1 MVSFWKRKF
10 IWDIT
15 MAFLIVILPFGLY
28 IHLFFD
34 TENTVISFYGF
45 QYYHGYYNL
54 GVFLWHI
61 LSMLTPILLMLIWYF
76 NYHYWLRYFILI
88 PVLLFEYHLIRHV
101 IKYPVFVRNHIL
113 FFSLLLLFFSVF
125 IILIADNVILK
136 RKNKKSI
143 RFNILDMLK
152 SGLKQ
157 RTNKLEQKTESIKT
171 SPSKIQ
177 VREMFLSKISLNT
190 LTKGWISLNNT
201 NLKSRR
207 KIDYIIIAI
216 FLVLPFLFFL
226 FHFIPE
232 GVQSYGNNW
241 IKIGSY
247 GFPDM
252 YTFIWFINL
261 KLCILIP
268 LFIWF
273 VLSTNWWKFAILS
286 PIIVYTY
293 QLWEALQS
301 TNLADQVSFIK
312 AAPFVLIV
320 LIMLLFISNRVKYQ
334 SKILDI
340 HEELT
345 NEIEELF
352 NQLNIEKSNA
362 IKSKYNFRSF
372 GHKNVSKDKTS
383 NRIIALTNMKKELL
397 DQLDKNN

>member
-15 MAFLIVILPFGLY
+15 ITFLIVILPFGLY
-28 IHLFFD
+28 MHLFFD
-34 TENTVISFYGF
+34 TENPVISIYVF

-54 GVFLWHI
+54 GVFLWHT
-61 LSMLTPILLMLIWYF
+61 LSMLIPIFLMLIWYF
-76 NYHYWLRYFILI
+76 NYHNWLRYFILI

-101 IKYPVFVRNHIL
+101 IRYPVFVENNIL
-113 FFSLLLLFFSVF
+113 FFSYILLFFSVF
-125 IILIADNVILK
+125 IILIADGVILK
-136 RKNKKSI
+136 RKNKQFI

-157 RTNKLEQKTESIKT
+157 RKNKLEQKTESIK
-171 SPSKIQ
+171 SLPSKIQ
-177 VREMFLSKISLNT
+177 VREMYLSTNSLST

-201 NLKSRR
+201 NLKNRR

-226 FHFIPE
+226 FHFIPK
-232 GVQSYGNNW
+232 GVQSYCNNW

-268 LFIWF
+268 LCIWF
-273 VLSTNWWKFAILS
+273 VLSTNWWKLAILS

-301 TNLADQVSFIK
+301 KNLADQVSFIK

-320 LIMLLFISNRVKYQ
+320 VILLLFISNRVRYQ

-362 IKSKYNFRSF
+362 IKLKYNFGSF
-372 GHKNVSKDKTS
+372 RNKTDSNDKS
-383 NRIIALTNMKKELL
+383 ANRIIALTNMKKEML
-397 DQLDKNN
+397 DLLDKNN